1 MKRFV
6 ILGLPRSG
14 TTYLMTLLDAHRDV
28 ICAGEQYNPYAVIGP
43 TTKTLLGGISKKDDS
58 HEAVLGRDMDPVG
71 HMNAYFEKV
80 AATGVAC
87 GGFKFM
93 IGHNLAVLKALAE
106 DPELTIIYVWRE
118 NKLAQVSSLIKAGQS
133 KKWAQTRKNK
143 HVEQKIHATPRQI
156 SHRWHEYATFDH
168 LISMWLEGLPNPKA
182 TYEYRE
188 MFEDGFNARL
198 CDFLD
203 LSQSVDMK
211 SMLVKQGSNTIDQR
225 FEDPKPIRYYFNQV
239 GLGRWLE
246 NEL

>member
-28 ICAGEQYNPYAVIGP
+28 ACAGEQYNPYSVIGM
-43 TTKTLLGGISKKDDS
+43 TTKGLLGRKVQEDDS
-58 HEAVLGRDMDPVG
+58 HEAVLGRDKDPVG
-71 HMNAYFEKV
+71 HMRAFFADLETK
-80 AATGVAC
+80 GVVC

-106 DPELTIIYVWRE
+106 DPDLSIIYVWRE
-118 NKLAQVSSLIKAGQS
+118 NRLAQVSSLIKAGQS
-133 KKWAQTRKNK
+133 KQWAQTKVNA
-143 HVEQKIHATPRQI
+143 HLEQKIHATPRQI

-168 LISMWLEGLPNPKA
+168 LISMWLEGLPNPKV

-188 MFEDGFNARL
+188 MFQDGFNEGL

-203 LSQSVDMK
+203 LGTSTGMK
-211 SMLVKQGSNTIDQR
+211 SPLVKQGSNAIEQR

-239 GLGRWLE
+239 GLGHWLE
-246 NEL
+246 DEL